1 MSMAGATI
9 ASAESRASR
18 SRRLRRMIFA
28 ELESD
33 QVNRV
38 IAASGAACITS
49 VRAFCHD
56 ELQPKVVGAE
66 ATTDTASP
74 SSRHRKSILPPGSS
88 PLREPPS
95 GRDPHLHP
103 TNSLADTRPS
113 SAMLPDQVGLAIDPA
128 LLCNIRYVSS
138 IL

>member
-1 MSMAGATI
+1 
-9 ASAESRASR
+9 
-18 SRRLRRMIFA
+18 MIFA

-74 SSRHRKSILPPGSS
+74 SSRHRNSICLQFFSFARTPIAAGSAPA
-88 PLREPPS
+88 PL
-95 GRDPHLHP
+95 D
-103 TNSLADTRPS
+103 SLADTRPS